1 MNKYLAESLGTGLL
15 VLIGCGSAVLAGSH
29 IGFTGVALA
38 FGFALLLLVYWL
50 GPISGCHLNP
60 AVTLTLAFSKKLPAH
75 EIVPYI
81 VAQIVGGIVG
91 AYVLLHIAQGQA
103 HFSVHATG
111 FACNGFGDHS
121 PGGYSEVS
129 CLITEAAMTLILLL
143 AVLST
148 TRKKFPS
155 DVAGIFLGT
164 TLAAIHLV
172 SIPVTNT
179 SVNMA
184 RSIGVALMHGGWA
197 LHQLW
202 LFAVAQL
209 IAVVLAVVI
218 FQALEEK

>member
-1 MNKYLAESLGTGLL
+1 MNKYLAEILGTCLL
-15 VLIGCGSAVLAGSH
+15 VLIGCGSAVLAGAH
-29 IGFTGVALA
+29 IGFAGVALA

-60 AVTLTLAFSKKLPAH
+60 AVTLSLAFSKKFPAR
-75 EIVPYI
+75 EVAPYI
-81 VAQIVGGIVG
+81 VAQVVGGIIG
-91 AYVLLHIAQGQA
+91 AYILLHIAQGHT
-103 HFSVHATG
+103 HFNVHTAG
-111 FACNGFGDHS
+111 FACNGFGEHS
-121 PGGYSEVS
+121 PEKYSQGS
-129 CLITEAAMTLILLL
+129 CLITEVVMTLVLLL

-155 DVAGIFLGT
+155 EMAGIFLGI
-164 TLAAIHLV
+164 TLAAVHLV

-184 RSIGVALMHGGWA
+184 RSIGVALLHGGWA
-197 LHQLW
+197 VQQLW

>member
-1 MNKYLAESLGTGLL
+1 MNKYLAESLGTCLL

-29 IGFTGVALA
+29 IGFAGVALA

-60 AVTLTLAFSKKLPAH
+60 AVTLSLAFSKKLPAS
-75 EIVPYI
+75 EIAPYI
-81 VAQIVGGIVG
+81 VAQVVGGIVG
-91 AYVLLHIAQGQA
+91 AYILLHIAQGHA
-103 HFSVHATG
+103 HFNVHATG
-111 FACNGFGDHS
+111 FACNGFGEHS
-121 PGGYSEVS
+121 PGGYSEMS

-148 TRKKFPS
+148 TRKKFPI
-155 DVAGIFLGT
+155 DIAGIFLGA
-164 TLAAIHLV
+164 TLTAVHLV

-184 RSIGVALMHGGWA
+184 RSIGVALLHGGWA

>member
-1 MNKYLAESLGTGLL
+1 MNKYLAESLGTCLL

-29 IGFTGVALA
+29 IGFAGVSLA

-60 AVTLTLAFSKKLPAH
+60 AVTLSLAFSKKLPTC
-75 EIVPYI
+75 EVVPYI
-81 VAQIVGGIVG
+81 VAQVVGGIVG
-91 AYVLLHIAQGQA
+91 AYILLHIAQGHG
-103 HFSVHATG
+103 HFNMHAAG
-111 FACNGFGDHS
+111 FACNGFGEHS
-121 PGGYSEVS
+121 PEKYSQAS
-129 CLITEAAMTLILLL
+129 CLITEAAMTLVLLL

-148 TRKKFPS
+148 TRKKFPNEI
-155 DVAGIFLGT
+155 AGIFLGT

-184 RSIGVALMHGGWA
+184 RSIGVALLHGGWA
-197 LHQLW
+197 VQQLW

-209 IAVVLAVVI
+209 IAVILAVVI

>member
-1 MNKYLAESLGTGLL
+1 M
-15 VLIGCGSAVLAGSH
+15 
-29 IGFTGVALA
+29 
-38 FGFALLLLVYWL
+38 
-50 GPISGCHLNP
+50 
-60 AVTLTLAFSKKLPAH
+60 
-75 EIVPYI
+75 
-81 VAQIVGGIVG
+81 
-91 AYVLLHIAQGQA
+91 
-103 HFSVHATG
+103 
-111 FACNGFGDHS
+111 
-121 PGGYSEVS
+121 
-129 CLITEAAMTLILLL
+129 
-143 AVLST
+143 LST

-184 RSIGVALMHGGWA
+184 RSIGVAVLHGGWA

-218 FQALEEK
+218 FKALEEK